1 MKVIFKIEEE
11 DLSGLR
17 MWDQFS
23 ERLTRLVD
31 AGFAE
36 IVIDLGA
43 VRSISSLALGTIVA
57 THQKMASAGHRLVVT
72 NLSEELKRLVGETR
86 LLGIVTIE

>member
-1 MKVIFKIEEE
+1 MKVIFKIEDE
-11 DLSGLR
+11 DISGLR
-17 MWDQFS
+17 MWDHFS

-31 AGFAE
+31 AGFPE
-36 IVIDLGA
+36 IIIDFGA

-57 THQKMASAGHRLVVT
+57 THQKMASAGRRLVVT
-72 NLSEELKRLVGETR
+72 NLREELKRLVTETK